1 MLAPDSSW
9 KLKMLAPDSAWGLVQ
24 PWSLVQA
31 HREKLVQVLVQ
42 ALVQAFFAVSL
53 LICLLS
59 KNACT
64 KLLESKPLDTL
75 QRKGGNT

>member
-9 KLKMLAPDSAWGLVQ
+9 ELKMLAPDSAWGLVQ

-31 HREKLVQVLVQ
+31 PGKKLVQ

-53 LICLLS
+53 LIC
-59 KNACT
+59 
-64 KLLESKPLDTL
+64 
-75 QRKGGNT
+75 